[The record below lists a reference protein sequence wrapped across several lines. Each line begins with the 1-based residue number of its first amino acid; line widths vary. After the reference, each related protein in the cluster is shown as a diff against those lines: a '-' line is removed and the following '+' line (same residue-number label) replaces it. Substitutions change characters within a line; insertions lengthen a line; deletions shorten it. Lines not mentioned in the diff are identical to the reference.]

1 MASSKLSI
9 KAPKYRGTQ
18 REDFDTFLSQLK
30 LRFKDTEVTT
40 DKEKAIVTIECLQGE
55 AARWVADKV
64 NRLGPAEDVVPKA
77 WETYE
82 ALIKYLRE
90 QSGQHY
96 DIGETAET
104 RLHTIKQ
111 GKSNIREY
119 NREFEKI
126 QSYLPAEGY
135 GAASL
140 RYNYK
145 RGLNTDTMKKLASVP
160 GSDQWDLSTWMTNA
174 NNMERGIIHIQD
186 LQKEYLPKFGNRG
199 REPQYVPMDVDRR
212 TVSNKSTRRGDA
224 RGKTRGDRKC
234 YRCGKVGHFASDC
247 RVRSSNRQQRRPN
260 KEKRSKLD
268 VTQDNEEDDQE
279 DSEDDGIDNEEAQ
292 DMDF

>member
-1 MASSKLSI
+1 MASKLSI

-30 LRFKDTEVTT
+30 LRFKDTGIES
-40 DKEKAIVTIECLQGE
+40 DLEKAVATIECLQGE

-64 NRLGPAEDVVPKA
+64 NRLEPNEGVVPKA
-77 WETYE
+77 WKDYKE
-82 ALIKYLRE
+82 LVNYLRE

-111 GKSNIREY
+111 GRSSIREY

-126 QSYLPAEGY
+126 QSYLPAGGY
-135 GAASL
+135 GSASL
-140 RYNYK
+140 LYNYK
-145 RGLNTDTMKKLASVP
+145 RGLNAATMKQLASVP
-160 GSDQWDLSTWMTNA
+160 GSDQWDLGTWMANA
-174 NNMERGIIHIQD
+174 NNIERGITHIQE
-186 LQKEYLPKFGNRG
+186 LQKEYLPKFGSRG

-212 TVSNKSTRRGDA
+212 TVSKKRGSAKNRRGTK
-224 RGKTRGDRKC
+224 GC
-234 YRCGKVGHFASDC
+234 YLCGKEGHFAKDC
-247 RVRSSNRQQRRPN
+247 RVRSSDRQRNRPN
-260 KEKRSKLD
+260 RVKRSKLD
-268 VTQDNEEDDQE
+268 VIQEHEQGDQE
-279 DSEDDGIDNEEAQ
+279 DSEDDGTDNEEAQ